1 MESQNHN
8 ETLKERTAKGL
19 FWSVFGNGAQ
29 QLVTMA
35 IGIIMARI
43 LDRGDYGLVAMLT
56 VFSIVA
62 GNLQESGFTSALAIK
77 RDASH
82 RDFNAVFWFSIITSA
97 CIYLLLFCCAPL
109 IAHFNRAPELTLL
122 GRVIFLGFFI
132 SSFGTA
138 HAAWLFRNLM
148 VREKTSSQV
157 VASLV
162 SGIVG
167 LAFAIGGKGVWAL
180 VFMDLAYKL
189 TYTSMV
195 WYWSSWRP
203 SFHIDLRPAW
213 KMFGFGSK
221 LLLTNIL
228 NTINN
233 QLLQSILG
241 HYYRP
246 TQVGDYS
253 QANKWNT
260 LGFSLLGG
268 MINSVAQPVLAK
280 VEDDGQR
287 QIRIFRKMLR
297 FTSMLAFP
305 AMFGLALIAS
315 EFIPLAIGEKWTFC
329 VPYLQVLCLGGA
341 FIPVNNVFSN
351 LMISR
356 TRSDLYLYTT
366 AAFLLCQLALVG
378 YFAGSGDLLPLVCAI
393 TLLQPLWYFV
403 LWAVIRSQIKVSL
416 WEVLTDT
423 LPFILAAVVS
433 MILGGMM
440 AKNVATPWLAML
452 IKIFVAATFYCLL
465 MWLLQ
470 VAVFRECI
478 AFMMAKFK
486 H

>member
-1 MESQNHN
+1 MATADNN
-8 ETLKERTAKGL
+8 ENLKERTARGL
-19 FWSVFGNGAQ
+19 IWSVFGNGAQ

-35 IGIIMARI
+35 IGIILARI
-43 LDRGDYGLVAMLT
+43 LDRSDYGLVAMLT

-82 RDFNAVFWFSIITSA
+82 RDFNAVFWFSIITSG

-109 IAHFNRAPELTLL
+109 IASFNRAPELTLL
-122 GRVIFLGFFI
+122 GRVMFLGFFI

-138 HAAWLFRNLM
+138 HAAWLFRHLK

-157 VASLV
+157 VASMV
-162 SGIVG
+162 SGVVG
-167 LAFAIGGKGVWAL
+167 LLVAIAGKGVWAL
-180 VFMDLAYKL
+180 VVMDLMYKL
-189 TYTSMV
+189 TYTAMI
-195 WYWSSWRP
+195 WHWSTWRP
-203 SFHIDLRPAW
+203 TWQIDLRPAW
-213 KMFGFGSK
+213 QMFGFGSK

-228 NTINN
+228 NTVNN

-287 QIRIFRKMLR
+287 QIRVFRKMLR
-297 FTSMLAFP
+297 FTAMMSFP
-305 AMFGLALIAS
+305 AMFGFALIAP
-315 EFIPLAIGEKWTFC
+315 EFIPLALGAKWTFC

-341 FIPVNNVFSN
+341 FIPVNSVFSN

-356 TRSDLYLYTT
+356 TRSDLYLSAT
-366 AAFLLCQLALVG
+366 AAFLVCQLALIL
-378 YFAGSGDLLPLVCAI
+378 YFASSGDLLPLVGAI
-393 TLLQPLWYFV
+393 TLLQPLWFFV
-403 LWAVIRSQIKVSL
+403 LWAVVRSQIKVSL
-416 WEVLTDT
+416 YAVATDVF
-423 LPFILAAVVS
+423 PFAVAAALSMLAGWAVTNALDSVWLSLLLKVVLAAA
-433 MILGGMM
+433 I
-440 AKNVATPWLAML
+440 
-452 IKIFVAATFYCLL
+452 YCLCL
-465 MWLLQ
+465 WWCR
-470 VAVFRECI
+470 VVVFRESVEYVL
-478 AFMMAKFK
+478 AKIK
-486 H
+486 K